1 MTLVEDE
8 RLTEAE
14 HAWYHAL
21 LSDLDPPTLE
31 ELTVRPA
38 WQTLA
43 ACRGMGP
50 DHFFPGRRVSAEPA
64 RAICDGCGV
73 LPECL
78 DFAMASESGAAGI
91 WAGTSERGRRQLRR
105 ASA

>member
-8 RLTEAE
+8 RLAQAE

-31 ELTVRPA
+31 ELAVRPA

-50 DHFFPGRRVSAEPA
+50 EMFYPERGESAAPA
-64 RAICDGCGV
+64 RAICAACGV

>member
-1 MTLVEDE
+1 MTLVADLE
-8 RLTEAE
+8 RTEAE

-31 ELTVRPA
+31 ELAVRPA

-50 DHFFPGRRVSAEPA
+50 DRFFPELGESAAPA
-64 RAICDGCGV
+64 RDICAGCGV
-73 LPECL
+73 LTECL
-78 DFAMASESGAAGI
+78 EYAMASESGAAGI